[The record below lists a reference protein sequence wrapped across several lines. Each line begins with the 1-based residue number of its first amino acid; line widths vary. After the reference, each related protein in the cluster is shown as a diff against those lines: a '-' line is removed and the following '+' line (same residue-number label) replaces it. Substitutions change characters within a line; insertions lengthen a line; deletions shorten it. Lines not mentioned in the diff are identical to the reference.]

1 MDILLI
7 IAAIVGGYLL
17 IAAIV
22 YAVLQTRVA
31 LILRGNVEPNKKR
44 DRVNLWIALFWPLTG
59 VLALIFTVVV
69 HYSAA
74 AEYSRKYHNGHY
86 QRQ

>member
-44 DRVNLWIALFWPLTG
+44 DRVNLWIALFWP
-59 VLALIFTVVV
+59 F
-69 HYSAA
+69 AA
-74 AEYSRKYHNGHY
+74 AWVIIILLITAAEVHAP
-86 QRQ
+86 QRRRIN